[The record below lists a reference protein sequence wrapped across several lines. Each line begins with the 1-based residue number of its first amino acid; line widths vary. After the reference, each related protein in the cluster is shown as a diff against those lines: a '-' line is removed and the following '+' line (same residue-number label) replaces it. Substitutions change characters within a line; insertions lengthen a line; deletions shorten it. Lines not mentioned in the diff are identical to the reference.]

1 MCSLLIIAHSKGTEI
16 LLKIFL
22 HLTIFKSLVFYD
34 RYAINMTEKSLVDGI
49 VEYIPPMISFLNKHV
64 DKKSNTGQ
72 GAINI
77 GGIRDIEETVWSPR

>member
-1 MCSLLIIAHSKGTEI
+1 
-16 LLKIFL
+16 
-22 HLTIFKSLVFYD
+22 
-34 RYAINMTEKSLVDGI
+34 MTEKSLVDGI